1 MTRFV
6 SALRRAPHLRITGE
20 RQRLLASFA
29 AVFLFGLLAHGYAF
43 TNFTVSHDSLNEM
56 FLSGDI
62 RYAAGSVADW
72 KISLGRFLYPAYR
85 TVFSGGAGTP
95 WLSGVLSLVWVSLA
109 VYLVSRLFSVDNAL
123 LLAVIGALFV
133 TNVSYSALAA
143 TYIYDLDGDMLAMLL
158 AVCSASGVALDGGY
172 NSLLSLG
179 RMTPGLLPE
188 AVRSTYDTWAR
199 STVRQPVF
207 VPLPVTRAGHLLL
220 AVLTLAAAA
229 RFLLRKRLP
238 AVNLLLALALAA
250 LLPMGMNFSNFLGYA
265 GMEAHD
271 LMKYAF
277 CLVYVF
283 DILLLR
289 QCLQSLPESRVFSGC
304 AAISLA
310 LIAALVWGNVQ
321 TANALYL
328 KKDLERQA
336 TLSRMTE
343 LCLRLDQAE
352 GYVPGETPVVFIG
365 LPSFD
370 TPEALGSV
378 SQITGAWRNSTVGG
392 GYYAAYFSYIL
403 QTPIRIGSESE
414 LPEGAQ
420 PDAMP
425 PFPAEGSIC
434 RAGDMLIVRMG

>member
-1 MTRFV
+1 M
-6 SALRRAPHLRITGE
+6 
-20 RQRLLASFA
+20 
-29 AVFLFGLLAHGYAF
+29 
-43 TNFTVSHDSLNEM
+43 
-56 FLSGDI
+56 
-62 RYAAGSVADW
+62 
-72 KISLGRFLYPAYR
+72 
-85 TVFSGGAGTP
+85 
-95 WLSGVLSLVWVSLA
+95 
-109 VYLVSRLFSVDNAL
+109 
-123 LLAVIGALFV
+123 
-133 TNVSYSALAA
+133 
-143 TYIYDLDGDMLAMLL
+143 
-158 AVCSASGVALDGGY
+158 CSASGVALDSGY

-207 VPLPVTRAGHLLL
+207 VPLPVTRTGHLLL

-229 RFLLRKRLP
+229 RFLLRKQLP
-238 AVNLLLALALAA
+238 AANLLLALVLAA
-250 LLPMGMNFSNFLGYA
+250 LLPMGMNLSNFLGYA

-343 LCLRLDQAE
+343 LCLRLDQTE

-378 SQITGAWRNSTVGG
+378 SQITGAWEKSTVGG

>member
-20 RQRLLASFA
+20 RQPLLASFA

-158 AVCSASGVALDGGY
+158 AVCAAYLLLRGTLRRRALAVIPIVGSLALYQAMISVTVSLVMIACILRLLENESAKAVFFDGLKAVGILFIGGAAYYILVRAVSSASGVALDGGY

-179 RMTPGLLPE
+179 RMTPDLLPE

-229 RFLLRKRLP
+229 CFLLRKRLP
-238 AVNLLLALALAA
+238 AANLLARSCRAFADGHESFQLPRLRRDGGARSDEVR
-250 LLPMGMNFSNFLGYA
+250 LL
-265 GMEAHD
+265 
-271 LMKYAF
+271 
-277 CLVYVF
+277 
-283 DILLLR
+283 
-289 QCLQSLPESRVFSGC
+289 SG
-304 AAISLA
+304 
-310 LIAALVWGNVQ
+310 V
-321 TANALYL
+321 
-328 KKDLERQA
+328 
-336 TLSRMTE
+336 
-343 LCLRLDQAE
+343 CLRYPAAAA
-352 GYVPGETPVVFIG
+352 VPAKFAGKPGILRLRRDLSCADRRARLG
-365 LPSFD
+365 KYPD
-370 TPEALGSV
+370 GKRAL
-378 SQITGAWRNSTVGG
+378 SQKR
-392 GYYAAYFSYIL
+392 
-403 QTPIRIGSESE
+403 P
-414 LPEGAQ
+414 
-420 PDAMP
+420 
-425 PFPAEGSIC
+425 
-434 RAGDMLIVRMG
+434 